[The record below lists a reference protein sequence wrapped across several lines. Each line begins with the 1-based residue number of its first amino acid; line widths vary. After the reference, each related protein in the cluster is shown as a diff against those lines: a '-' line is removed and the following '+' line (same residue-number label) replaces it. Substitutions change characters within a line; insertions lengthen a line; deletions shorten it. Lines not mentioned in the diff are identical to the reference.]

1 MQGDKAGEDAATR
14 VSKHEDATEI
24 EKVRL
29 ISLLSVRARK
39 KFPFIMLL
47 ACYRHALFDSCM
59 PAAGQWG

>member
-29 ISLLSVRARK
+29 ISPLSVRARK
-39 KFPFIMLL
+39 RFAFIMLL
-47 ACYRHALFDSCM
+47 A
-59 PAAGQWG
+59 